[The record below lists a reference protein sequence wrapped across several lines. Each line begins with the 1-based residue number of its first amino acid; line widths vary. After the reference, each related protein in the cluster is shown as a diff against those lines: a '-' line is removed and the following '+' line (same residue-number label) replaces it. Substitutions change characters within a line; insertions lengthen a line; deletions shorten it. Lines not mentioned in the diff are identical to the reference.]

1 MASSRL
7 TTEQREGQER
17 IHQGRREGHSCEIE
31 IDNKDRPV
39 LWEVQNAKKAFLWV
53 KVILEVQILRKME
66 FLVNSGQWDNFR
78 VTKGWDTT
86 IAGTLMMTK
95 EESGATL
102 IIQMRPMV
110 TALFQSAGTPG

>member
-1 MASSRL
+1 M
-7 TTEQREGQER
+7 
-17 IHQGRREGHSCEIE
+17 HQGGGEGHSCEIE
-31 IDNKDRPV
+31 IDNKDRLV
-39 LWEVQNAKKAFLWV
+39 LWEVQNAKKAFPWV
-53 KVILEVQILRKME
+53 KVILEVQMSRQMG

-102 IIQMRPMV
+102 IIQTSSMV
-110 TALFQSAGTPG
+110 TALFQSAVTPG